1 MFLSSSH
8 AGASFEFGRDQG
20 TSFGKPAIEAELTY
34 LSGLDSSDIQVEESG
49 HFIVLEGTVRS
60 SADLARVTRV
70 AMEIA
75 GRDKVI
81 CQLAVVPGSKAPG
94 MLLA

>member
-8 AGASFEFGRDQG
+8 AGASFEFGRDHG
-20 TSFGKPAIEAELTY
+20 ISFGKPAIEAELTY

-49 HFIVLEGTVRS
+49 PFIVLEGTVRS

-75 GRDKVI
+75 GRGKVI
-81 CQLAVVPGSKAPG
+81 CQLAVVPGSRTPG
-94 MLLA
+94 LLLA